1 MTGIS
6 VATSIVRFHR
16 ITRDRSITGLIPMP
30 CRCRSSSALALR
42 RDGDRLIRSDGI
54 SVVRRIEAPAAHSWS
69 VQSGTVNFQIG
80 SDRECKAP
88 EAGHCMTGSR
98 RLLREVSDMMTIPD
112 TWRGS
117 VRCWALAAVAAVT
130 LSAVAGQRAEASL
143 INPGAMPLGKSAS
156 DGMAI
161 EVRHGGGG
169 HGGGFHGG
177 GGFRGGGFQGV
188 PWGWFPWSFQRR
200 RSLSWRRQGVSR
212 RQVSCRPAFPRRWI
226 PLRTPAPFPSRLLLC
241 ASILL

>member
-1 MTGIS
+1 
-6 VATSIVRFHR
+6 
-16 ITRDRSITGLIPMP
+16 
-30 CRCRSSSALALR
+30 
-42 RDGDRLIRSDGI
+42 
-54 SVVRRIEAPAAHSWS
+54 
-69 VQSGTVNFQIG
+69 
-80 SDRECKAP
+80 
-88 EAGHCMTGSR
+88 
-98 RLLREVSDMMTIPD
+98 MMTIPD

-177 GGFRGGGFQGV
+177 GGFRGGAFHGGGFRGGGFHRGFHGGGAAFHGGGRV
-188 PWGWFPWSFQRR
+188 FHGGRFHAGPRFHGGGFHFARR
-200 RSLSWRRQGVSR
+200 HHFHRGFYYAPAYYNPYPRCRIVWTYYGPRRVCGYHRWHHWRYRSLYW
-212 RQVSCRPAFPRRWI
+212 
-226 PLRTPAPFPSRLLLC
+226 
-241 ASILL
+241 